1 MELLQENHLMLNI
14 VSGSE
19 SMTRPAPYDFL
30 PKMRFKDAV
39 NRCFSKYANFK
50 GRARRREYWWFFLF
64 TVLVTVVPIAPV
76 YVVSALDEMRVI
88 DMESGLSPVLMLLL
102 VILAAGGILAAFF
115 LLLPCLAVQT
125 RRLHD
130 IGRSGWW
137 VVASLVVSLVCSA
150 VPFFIFGDKAL
161 EMGEVEQFR
170 QAFQGSTFAGFSFWA
185 FELADLA
192 MALVLL
198 IFSLRDGDKGE
209 NKYGPSPK
217 YVVFSAS

>member
-1 MELLQENHLMLNI
+1 MELIQENTSILNI

-19 SMTRPAPYDFL
+19 PMTPPAPYDFL
-30 PKMRFKDAV
+30 PRMGFKDAV
-39 NRCFSKYANFK
+39 NRCISKYATFK

-64 TVLVTVVPIAPV
+64 TMLLTVVPIAPV
-76 YVVSALDEMRVI
+76 YVMSMLDEMKVV
-88 DMESGLSPVLMLLL
+88 DMESGLSPLLMLLL
-102 VILAAGGILAAFF
+102 VLLAALGILALFF

-137 VVASLVVSLVCSA
+137 VVGSLIVGLVCTV
-150 VPFFIFGDKAL
+150 VPFLVFGNKAL
-161 EMGEVEQFR
+161 EMGEIEQFR
-170 QAFQGSTFAGFSFWA
+170 QAFQVPTLAGISFWVL
-185 FELADLA
+185 ELADWAL
-192 MALVLL
+192 ALVLL

-217 YVVFSAS
+217 YVVF